1 MLKKIFALL
10 FGCYLD
16 IQFDNK
22 LYFGE
27 HIQFPKSM
35 TEEEIMLLFDPQTSG
50 GLLFSVDPNQLD
62 SLISKAEKMDQP
74 IWVIGEV
81 VEGDEIIVK

>member
-1 MLKKIFALL
+1 
-10 FGCYLD
+10 
-16 IQFDNK
+16 
-22 LYFGE
+22 
-27 HIQFPKSM
+27 M

-50 GLLFSVDPNQLD
+50 GLLFSVDCNQLD
-62 SLISKAEKMDQP
+62 NLVIKAERMDQP